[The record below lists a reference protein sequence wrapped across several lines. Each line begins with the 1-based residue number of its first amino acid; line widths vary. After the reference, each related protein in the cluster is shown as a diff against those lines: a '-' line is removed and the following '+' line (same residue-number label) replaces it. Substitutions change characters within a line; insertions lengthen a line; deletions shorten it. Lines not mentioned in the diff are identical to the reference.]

1 MQPIYPLAKAVQAHG
16 AKLQP
21 TSWGNLEKK
30 HRYLLPGRADG
41 RPDVGRSSLACAA
54 VDAELDNSMAALS
67 PESSSE
73 KNSRWFKYI
82 GFGRYRIEMWIG
94 TFAGKPPCFVSIDR
108 TRTATSAVVRGT
120 PNIHT
125 HSIARDLCVNVVLDH
140 CSLPPAGTEGQ

>member
-21 TSWGNLEKK
+21 TSWGNLEK

-54 VDAELDNSMAALS
+54 VDAEELDNSMAALS

-73 KNSRWFKYI
+73 KNSR
-82 GFGRYRIEMWIG
+82 
-94 TFAGKPPCFVSIDR
+94 
-108 TRTATSAVVRGT
+108 
-120 PNIHT
+120 
-125 HSIARDLCVNVVLDH
+125 
-140 CSLPPAGTEGQ
+140 